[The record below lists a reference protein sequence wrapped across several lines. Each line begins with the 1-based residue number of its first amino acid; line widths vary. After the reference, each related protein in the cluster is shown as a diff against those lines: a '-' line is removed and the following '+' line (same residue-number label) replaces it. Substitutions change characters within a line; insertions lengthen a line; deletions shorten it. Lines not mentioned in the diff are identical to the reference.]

1 MIPGIKCQITVFL
14 TLTSMRKSVG
24 SNLDGAGTVARLE
37 LAYGTGNPLRV
48 WVGRT
53 SMGLF
58 YGVLQNTI
66 LTKVKIFIL
75 QDTDIKTDGGS
86 SHARLWAR
94 SGACRQASE
103 RLNSD

>member
-1 MIPGIKCQITVFL
+1 
-14 TLTSMRKSVG
+14 MRKSVG

-53 SMGLF
+53 SMDLF
-58 YGVLQNTI
+58 YCVLQNTI
-66 LTKVKIFIL
+66 LTKVKIIIL
-75 QDTDIKTDGGS
+75 QYTDIITDGGS

-94 SGACRQASE
+94 SEGCRQTSE
-103 RLNSD
+103 ILNSD